1 MERLHFDL
9 MIGESRGMQSV
20 FEQVEMASTSDTT
33 VLIEGETG
41 TGKELVARAI
51 HKRSGGNGRRF
62 IAVNCTAIPKELFES
77 ELFGHEKGAFT
88 SANTSRIGK
97 LELARDGSLLLDEV
111 GDMDGGIQAK
121 LLRVLEEREF
131 NRVGGNTTIKLRSR
145 IIATTNRSLL
155 ERVDE
160 GSFRDDLYYRLSE
173 FTIHLPPLRERKED
187 IPHLV
192 SYFLRVFGVREDVVS
207 GDAMDLLMEHEW
219 PGNVREL
226 KNVLKKA
233 IIKSKGSRI
242 RREDVDLSKRMPTN
256 GSQWLTLP
264 HDITLREAERMIIK
278 RMLELHNN
286 DKRKVA
292 RILGV
297 SLATI
302 YNKMRF
308 P

>member
-1 MERLHFDL
+1 
-9 MIGESRGMQSV
+9 MQSV